1 MRGSS
6 LGRVARSALATGV
19 LAAGALLAPAV
30 ALADHGLTAVSD
42 GAIDTGKE
50 TKHHDAQQ
58 HGEDQG
64 HLPPRSENVKE
75 IGHIDLFAPG
85 DEAGRIGDVS
95 AKGNYAY
102 LTHYREPTCERGG
115 VQVVDISDP
124 AAPKRGPYIPSHL
137 GTYAGEGSQVI
148 SLDTKQFKGDVLIY
162 QNEICAG
169 REQNGIGGVSLIDV
183 TNPLK
188 PKKLVEG
195 FGDFT
200 NTNGKSQTH
209 ANQVHSA
216 FGWVNEETGR
226 AYVIMTDDEEAADTD
241 IIEITNPSRPKW
253 VADYDLTAQSAQPL
267 GAVHGDAVF
276 IHDEIVKKID
286 GRYVALLS
294 YWDGGY
300 IKFDVTDPANATFMA
315 DTDYLPFDPVR
326 LGFGQQI
333 SPEGNGHQAE
343 FTRDNELFIATDEDF
358 DPYRVTATVSSGPFA
373 GHEFTAVHG
382 DDVPFI
388 DADTSMT
395 GDTQPVGLACEAG
408 TFPAADAAHKI
419 AVIERGVC
427 DFQVKIDLVKAAGYE
442 GAIVFNRTG
451 EDGCETLVTM
461 LASSTIPAI
470 FVSRTDGFRILGAP
484 LDGYTCST
492 GADAAGT
499 AAPGIGH
506 DSSEV
511 DVRAI
516 FDGWG
521 YVHLYDANTMQG
533 HDQYFI
539 PESQDEDYADGY
551 GDLSVHEVATD
562 PDEDLA
568 YISYYAGGLR
578 VLKYRDAEGN
588 PDLQE
593 VGAHID
599 AQGNNFWG
607 VEVHKH
613 PNGQKYVLASDRDS
627 GVWLFQY
634 TGD

>member
-1 MRGSS
+1 MKRSP
-6 LGRVARSALATGV
+6 LARVALGALATGV
-19 LAAGALLAPAV
+19 LASGALLAPTA
-30 ALADHGLTAVSD
+30 ALGDHGLTAVSD

-64 HLPPRSENVKE
+64 HLPAKSNNVRE

-95 AKGNYAY
+95 AKGNFAY

-124 AAPKRGPYIPSHL
+124 TSPKAGPYIPSHL
-137 GTYAGEGSQVI
+137 GTYAGEGSHVI
-148 SLDTKQFKGDVLIY
+148 SLNTKQFKGDVLIY

-169 REQNGIGGVSLIDV
+169 REQNGIGGVSLVDV
-183 TNPLK
+183 TDPLK
-188 PKKLVEG
+188 PRKLVEG

-200 NTNGKSQTH
+200 NTNGQSQTH

-216 FGWVNEETGR
+216 FGWVNDETGR

-276 IHDEIVKKID
+276 IHDEIVKKIN
-286 GRYVALLS
+286 GQYVALLS

-300 IKFDVTDPANATFMA
+300 IKLDVTDPANAKFIA
-315 DTDYLPFDPVR
+315 DTDYLQFDPVR

-333 SPEGNGHQAE
+333 SPEGNAHQAE
-343 FTRDNELFIATDEDF
+343 FTRDNKLFIATDEDF
-358 DPYRVTATVSSGPFA
+358 DPYRVIATISSGPFA
-373 GHEFTAVHG
+373 GHEFTAVQG
-382 DDVPFI
+382 SDVPLI
-388 DADTSMT
+388 DADTSLT
-395 GDTQPVGLACEAG
+395 GDTRAVGLACSAG
-408 TFPAADAAHKI
+408 TFPAADATHSI

-427 DFQVKIDLVKAAGYE
+427 NFQVKIGLVEAAGYA

-451 EDGCETLVTM
+451 QDGCESLVTM
-461 LASSTIPAI
+461 LASNGVPAI
-470 FVSRTDGFRILGAP
+470 FVSRTDGFRILGAS
-484 LDGYTCST
+484 LDGYTCSE

-499 AAPGIGH
+499 AAPGAGH
-506 DSSEV
+506 DGSNV
-511 DVRAI
+511 DVRAV

-521 YVHLYDANTMQG
+521 YVHLYDAKTMRD

-539 PESQDEDYADGY
+539 PESQDPAYADGF

-562 PDEDLA
+562 PDQDLA
-568 YISYYAGGLR
+568 YISYYSGGLR
-578 VLKYRDAEGN
+578 VLKYRDAAGN

-599 AQGNNFWG
+599 ADGNNFWG

-634 TGD
+634 TGG